1 VASVFLAL
9 PASFRLG
16 VGEAGLVD
24 QCLDIFVH
32 GAVLGVSRTEQDG
45 TFPHFSLVAVTDAVL
60 LHPRT

>member
-16 VGEAGLVD
+16 VGDAGLVD
-24 QCLDIFVH
+24 HCLEIFVH

-45 TFPHFSLVAVTDAVL
+45 IFPHFSWS
-60 LHPRT
+60 P